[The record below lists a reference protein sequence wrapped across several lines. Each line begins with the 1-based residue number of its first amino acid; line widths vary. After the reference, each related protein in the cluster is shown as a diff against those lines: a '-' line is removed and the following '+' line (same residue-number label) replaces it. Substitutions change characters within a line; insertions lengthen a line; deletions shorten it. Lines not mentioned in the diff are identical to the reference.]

1 MHCLISH
8 DAWLKRHTVRLLN
21 QNSIEDHT
29 YCTICKKFGDGR
41 MFWGDGM
48 TTLGDSCLVHYKYT
62 KRLANNQLYRDLHLK
77 ITITIN
83 DFKLWKKNP
92 FTTVVSFDRCT
103 LKTKE
108 NSDSRLW
115 SLWNM
120 LLVPI
125 KVSWFRNVA
134 DCSTYSNYEKRI
146 ITKSLPS
153 GAFFTRMAGLNVSDL
168 SNLQRKIHIL
178 QDALINFN
186 MVWNRAWNNDL
197 FLHAKN

>member
-1 MHCLISH
+1 MWLAH
-8 DAWLKRHTVRLLN
+8 D
-21 QNSIEDHT
+21 
-29 YCTICKKFGDGR
+29 
-41 MFWGDGM
+41 
-48 TTLGDSCLVHYKYT
+48 
-62 KRLANNQLYRDLHLK
+62 QLYRDLHLK
-77 ITITIN
+77 TTITIN
-83 DFKLWKKNP
+83 DFKLSKKNS
-92 FTTVVSFDRCT
+92 FTTVVSFDRCTCT

-125 KVSWFRNVA
+125 KVSWFRNVV
-134 DCSTYSNYEKRI
+134 DCTTYSNYEKRI
-146 ITKSLPS
+146 ITKNLPS

-197 FLHAKN
+197 FLHANTKN

>member
-1 MHCLISH
+1 MAH
-8 DAWLKRHTVRLLN
+8 D
-21 QNSIEDHT
+21 
-29 YCTICKKFGDGR
+29 
-41 MFWGDGM
+41 
-48 TTLGDSCLVHYKYT
+48 
-62 KRLANNQLYRDLHLK
+62 QLYRDLHLK

-83 DFKLWKKNP
+83 DFKLWKKNS

-125 KVSWFRNVA
+125 KVSWFRNVV
-134 DCSTYSNYEKRI
+134 DCTTYSNYEKRI
-146 ITKSLPS
+146 ITKNLPS

-197 FLHAKN
+197 FLHANTKN